1 MHCFKCGTTLPPG
14 VATCPTCGTATPYN
28 VTASTPEAFS
38 AKLDSNIPDNSG
50 EEQAPPPVVS
60 EGGETP
66 PVERTVLQQPPQPE
80 AVESKSVE
88 RTVLQEPSPQGT
100 PAPQA
105 VVERTVLQQPPQPDM
120 AQSPSEQQLGSP
132 QPAPPS
138 SSPSWQQ
145 PGPSQP
151 LPGPQAQPG
160 SAQPPQGQPWPQ
172 PFPGQQPPQQGQPF
186 PGQQPPQQGPWQPQ
200 PGVAQP
206 FPGQQAW
213 PQSYPVWQQPQ
224 PGAAQAPQ
232 GQPWPQ
238 PFPGQ
243 PQPGVSQPLQGQSWS
258 QPSAAQPQFQSSP
271 AWQQPQMGMAQS
283 VPAQQAFQAAPA
295 STAQTLPEPQRG
307 LSLER
312 ILLLIIIA
320 LVVIGGSGLIYYTAA
335 AHPANL
341 HAQATSVAQDFLTAQ
356 ARSMSP
362 QGIYT
367 QATRGKPA
375 INDPLSDA
383 NGSIWSE
390 SSLGNGRCLFTN
402 GAFHALLSGKAT
414 SIGCFANSDRLSNF
428 AFQVQMTIAN
438 GLEGG
443 LLFRVG
449 NTQTSYYAFVVSSDG
464 FYQLTA
470 INSTNL
476 PVALNFAPSA

>member
-1 MHCFKCGTTLPPG
+1 
-14 VATCPTCGTATPYN
+14 
-28 VTASTPEAFS
+28 
-38 AKLDSNIPDNSG
+38 
-50 EEQAPPPVVS
+50 
-60 EGGETP
+60 
-66 PVERTVLQQPPQPE
+66 
-80 AVESKSVE
+80 
-88 RTVLQEPSPQGT
+88 
-100 PAPQA
+100 
-105 VVERTVLQQPPQPDM
+105 
-120 AQSPSEQQLGSP
+120 
-132 QPAPPS
+132 
-138 SSPSWQQ
+138 
-145 PGPSQP
+145 
-151 LPGPQAQPG
+151 
-160 SAQPPQGQPWPQ
+160 
-172 PFPGQQPPQQGQPF
+172 
-186 PGQQPPQQGPWQPQ
+186 
-200 PGVAQP
+200 
-206 FPGQQAW
+206 
-213 PQSYPVWQQPQ
+213 
-224 PGAAQAPQ
+224 
-232 GQPWPQ
+232 
-238 PFPGQ
+238 
-243 PQPGVSQPLQGQSWS
+243 
-258 QPSAAQPQFQSSP
+258 
-271 AWQQPQMGMAQS
+271 MGMVQS

-383 NGSIWSE
+383 NGSIWTEASQ
-390 SSLGNGRCLFTN
+390 GNSHCLFTN
-402 GAFHALLSGKAT
+402 GAFHAQLPAQAT

-476 PVALNFAPSA
+476 PVALNFAPSVAIKTGLNQSNLLTVIARGNAMYLYINKQYVTTVNDNTYTSGGLGLLAVSGGSPSADIAFNNAQVWQLS